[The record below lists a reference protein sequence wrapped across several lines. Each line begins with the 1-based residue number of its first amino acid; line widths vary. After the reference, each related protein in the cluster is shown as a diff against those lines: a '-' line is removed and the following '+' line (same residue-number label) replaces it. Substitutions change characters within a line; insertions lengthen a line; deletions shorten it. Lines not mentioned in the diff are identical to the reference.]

1 MKLNMIVGKK
11 QIVLASLILV
21 LGVAVYI
28 NWTFANDENN
38 IAANAGV
45 SDSSTSDGTS
55 SDADKNYGD
64 ASLVSNTADNSD
76 DFFAKAR
83 LEKQTSR
90 DEAVATLAKMFG
102 DTSASSEQVKE
113 ATDKALATAQMIES
127 ESKMETLIKSKG
139 FADCVVYLSD
149 QNAKV
154 VVKTDGLDEAGAAQI
169 MDIVVSEAQVP
180 NENVSI
186 VEVQ

>member
-11 QIVLASLILV
+11 QIVLASLILI

-28 NWTFANDENN
+28 NWTFANDENS
-38 IAANAGV
+38 IVTGAQSSNAS
-45 SDSSTSDGTS
+45 SDS
-55 SDADKNYGD
+55 DKNYGD
-64 ASLVSNTADNSD
+64 AELVSGSADNSD

-113 ATDKALATAQMIES
+113 ATDKALTTAKMIES
-127 ESKMETLIKSKG
+127 ESKMESLIKSKG
-139 FADCVVYLSD
+139 FQDCVVYLSD
-149 QNAKV
+149 QSAKV
-154 VVKTDGLDEAGAAQI
+154 VVKTEGLEQAQAAQI
-169 MDIVVSEAQVP
+169 MDIVVTESEVP
-180 NENVSI
+180 SENVSI
-186 VEVQ
+186 VEVK

>member
-11 QIVLASLILV
+11 QIVLASLILI

-28 NWTFANDENN
+28 NWTFANNENSL
-38 IAANAGV
+38 ATGTQA
-45 SDSSTSDGTS
+45 SDLSASDT
-55 SDADKNYGD
+55 DKNYGD
-64 ASLVSNTADNSD
+64 AELVNGSADSSD

-102 DTSASSEQVKE
+102 DSSASSEQVKE
-113 ATDKALATAQMIES
+113 ATDKALTTAKMIES

-139 FADCVVYLSD
+139 FQDCVVYLSD
-149 QNAKV
+149 QSAKV
-154 VVKTDGLDEAGAAQI
+154 VVKSDGLEQAQAAQI
-169 MDIVVSEAQVP
+169 MDIVVSETDVP
-180 NENVSI
+180 SENVSI
-186 VEVQ
+186 IEMK

>member
-11 QIVLASLILV
+11 QIVLASLILI

-28 NWTFANDENN
+28 NWTFANDENS
-38 IAANAGV
+38 IATGTQP
-45 SDSSTSDGTS
+45 SDTSASDTSTSE
-55 SDADKNYGD
+55 KNYGD
-64 ASLVSNTADNSD
+64 AELVNGSADRSE

-113 ATDKALATAQMIES
+113 ATDKALTTAKMIES
-127 ESKMETLIKSKG
+127 ESKMESLIKSKG
-139 FADCVVYLSD
+139 FEDCIVYLSD
-149 QNAKV
+149 QSAKV
-154 VVKTDGLDEAGAAQI
+154 VVKSEGLEQNEAAQI
-169 MDIVVSEAQVP
+169 MDIVVSESDVP
-180 NENVSI
+180 SENVSI
-186 VEVQ
+186 VEVK

>member
-11 QIVLASLILV
+11 QIVLASLILI

-28 NWTFANDENN
+28 NWTFANKEDS
-38 IAANAGV
+38 IVTGTQLSDTSLD
-45 SDSSTSDGTS
+45 SDS
-55 SDADKNYGD
+55 DKNYGD
-64 ASLVSNTADNSD
+64 AELVSGSAENSD

-113 ATDKALATAQMIES
+113 ATDKALTTAKMIES

-139 FADCVVYLSD
+139 FKDCVVYLSD
-149 QNAKV
+149 QSAKV
-154 VVKTDGLDEAGAAQI
+154 VVKSDGLEQAQAAQI
-169 MDIVVSEAQVP
+169 MDIVVSESEVP
-180 NENVSI
+180 SENISI
-186 VEVQ
+186 VEVK

>member
-11 QIVLASLILV
+11 QIVLASLILI

-28 NWTFANDENN
+28 NWTFANDENS
-38 IAANAGV
+38 IATGGQSSNL
-45 SDSSTSDGTS
+45 SSTS
-55 SDADKNYGD
+55 DKNYGD
-64 ASLVSNTADNSD
+64 AELVSGSADNSD

-113 ATDKALATAQMIES
+113 ATDKALTTAKMIES
-127 ESKMETLIKSKG
+127 ESKMESLIKSKG
-139 FADCVVYLSD
+139 FQDCVVYLSD
-149 QNAKV
+149 QSAKV
-154 VVKTDGLDEAGAAQI
+154 VVKTEGLEQAQAAQI
-169 MDIVVSEAQVP
+169 MDIVVSESEVP
-180 NENVSI
+180 SENVSI
-186 VEVQ
+186 VEVK